1 MRSQSRTNALLI
13 ELLIV
18 ILFFMLASTILV
30 RVFGEA
36 YRQSETAGVSVEAL
50 AGVQN
55 LADRIYAAGE
65 PEELLLA
72 EGFTEDAAEEGETGT
87 AYVKEYERYSV
98 RVSLSAE
105 PSGDGILRK
114 GKVEAYYRGALLIS
128 LPCTGYREAGQ

>member
-55 LADRIYAAGE
+55 LADRIYASGE
-65 PEELLLA
+65 PEELL
-72 EGFTEDAAEEGETGT
+72 FAAM
-87 AYVKEYERYSV
+87 A
-98 RVSLSAE
+98 AM
-105 PSGDGILRK
+105 
-114 GKVEAYYRGALLIS
+114 
-128 LPCTGYREAGQ
+128 